1 MAARLRLRSDERG
14 IALVMALGFLVV
26 LTILVTSLISYTT
39 ATTHATSS
47 SGKKLD
53 ATQYAEAG
61 LNYAYG
67 ILAQQISSGGNP
79 IAANLL
85 GCAGATGPSDTNA
98 PSNCSTPT
106 PKIFC
111 MRGGSCTAGSP
122 QTVSLYGYFS
132 GTNAQT
138 FAGFSVPAST
148 WLLVATGYSSNPG
161 TGGVTPHTMYAS
173 VTANGQTSGAVG
185 AMWNHVFLTAPL
197 VANQCQTDFSSN
209 NLVIDVP
216 LYVIGNLCFSGNN
229 NIVKEIGQPVDLQV
243 GGKLV
248 INGNNGNAVGVSAS
262 VPITS
267 GVVVGG
273 CTNGAVTSSTTP
285 CASPAYRYWVTTTDT
300 FSAQS
305 APSQTTADIQKD
317 YTSFDPGPKHP
328 CQAGTNPA
336 PLASTVFD
344 NNTTYNNS
352 AASFELAPASSYS
365 CISQNG
371 SSVGQLTWDSTAK
384 KLTINGSVFF
394 DGSLTISQSVY
405 YVGTGIIEVAGTV
418 KINGLNTTVC
428 ATSPCNTALNAWQGT
443 SGNNSMLTLA
453 PLASGTS
460 MTLTNNNQTF
470 QGSIWT
476 QPTATL
482 SFAGNNDTVEGPL
495 SIGTLD
501 TPSNN
506 AALKP
511 LPAIKNMPLGA
522 PLPPNVGVTISPLS
536 YVRS

>member
-1 MAARLRLRSDERG
+1 
-14 IALVMALGFLVV
+14 
-26 LTILVTSLISYTT
+26 
-39 ATTHATSS
+39 
-47 SGKKLD
+47 
-53 ATQYAEAG
+53 
-61 LNYAYG
+61 
-67 ILAQQISSGGNP
+67 
-79 IAANLL
+79 
-85 GCAGATGPSDTNA
+85 
-98 PSNCSTPT
+98 
-106 PKIFC
+106 
-111 MRGGSCTAGSP
+111 MRGGSCTAGTP

-138 FAGFSVPAST
+138 FAGFTVPPST

-161 TGGVTPHTMYAS
+161 SGGVMSHTTYAS

-185 AMWNHVFLTAPL
+185 AVWNHVFLTAPL
-197 VANQCQTDFSSN
+197 VPNQCQTDFTSN
-209 NLVIDVP
+209 NLVIVVP

-229 NIVKEIGQPVDLQV
+229 NVVKEVGQPVDFQV

-248 INGNNGNAVGVSAS
+248 INGNNGNSIGVSAS

-273 CTNGAVTSSTTP
+273 CTNVSVSSSTTP
-285 CASPAYRYWVTTTDT
+285 CASGSYKYWVTTTDT
-300 FSAQS
+300 FSTQS

-317 YTSFDPGPKHP
+317 YAAFDPGPKHP
-328 CQAGTNPA
+328 CQAGTTPA

-344 NNTTYNNS
+344 NNTVYDNS
-352 AASFELAPASSYS
+352 AGSFELTPASSYS

-371 SSVGQLTWDSTAK
+371 SSVGQLTWDNTAK
-384 KLTINGSVFF
+384 KLTINGSIFF

-418 KINGLNTTVC
+418 NFNGLSTTVC
-428 ATSPCNTALNAWQGT
+428 ATSPCNTGANVWQGT

-470 QGSIWT
+470 QGSVWT

-482 SFAGNNDTVEGPL
+482 SLAGNNDTIHGPM
-495 SIGTLD
+495 SIGTID

-506 AALKP
+506 ATLKP
-511 LPAIKNMPLGA
+511 LPAIKNMPVGA